1 MRVKIIIVAILFLQ
15 IISIKGAG
23 QTNDIKFIPIN
34 GIAGKPIG
42 KIRNMTQDP
51 YGYMWFSGEGERCIY
66 RYDGNR
72 IIAFKHDI
80 TNPNSLGGTGINSI
94 FADDTGL
101 IWIGMGEGLDQ
112 YNPATGIFK
121 HYRNLPTD
129 SGSLAGGVTPVLKD
143 RQGRLWVGTDRGLD
157 RLDEKTG
164 KFIHYRNVPGN
175 PKSLSDNVVW
185 NIYEDR
191 QGTIWVATG
200 FPFFNPNPEAGGLNR
215 LNPDGSFTRYKHDPG
230 DPQSLISNKVRAM
243 FEDSRGVFWVGTS
256 GDGLHTMDR
265 KTGKFERHLYNPR
278 NPDQLSR
285 PPRKKEEFAYN
296 NDQVTFVIEDATG
309 SIWIGSMWSGINRY
323 DTLTKKITHYEG
335 SHGFPDSSAWN
346 AFISREGVLWLSTQS
361 DRLYRAGPFAKPINN
376 IRLGVQVGSFLEDKE
391 GFLWVGT
398 HNVGLWQYDQQ
409 LRLINHYKNNAA
421 NQFPFFN
428 GKVSCL
434 DQDNADSI
442 WMGTTEGVVIFNTV
456 TKQFSR
462 FPLGFEVADN
472 FGGIFDILLDK
483 QGLRWFSTGAGI
495 ARYNN
500 KDGSLKRYQPDGK
513 DTTSIGS
520 NRIITFLEDQTGE
533 LWVGSVNGG
542 ISRFNRKTDKFR
554 HYLSGLNGI
563 CLYQDQEGAIWAG
576 TSRGLYHYN
585 KDEDQFFPFFDLQ
598 SDFSI
603 AYIFGIAEDDSNNLW
618 VTTRSVILKIDAARN
633 EVVVYGKKYGVDFPA
648 PNSIYK
654 KKDGMLLIGH
664 EEGLYAFYPLALD
677 TLKPRS
683 KIIVTDLFINNRI
696 IQPGELSPLKKPV
709 EELKDLVLTYKQN
722 TLAFNFTALDYREP
736 EHVKYYSMLENYDD
750 TWREAVGE
758 KTSYYFNVPPGKYV
772 YKIKA
777 FNSDGEKIEKKISVQ
792 IDPPWWATWWF
803 RILAILFAVSLLY
816 AFIQYRSRAL
826 KKNNL
831 LLEKKVLE
839 RTNELNNSL
848 AELKTA
854 QDQLIQSEKMA
865 SLGELTSGIAHE
877 IKNPLNFIN
886 NFSEINMELLSEI
899 EDEQIP
905 VLDETSKAEITPL
918 IKTLRKNSEKINH
931 HGKRIDEI
939 VKGMLQHSRLGN
951 ANKESVNINALCD
964 ESLKLAYHGFRAK
977 EKTFN
982 ASFETRFDE
991 GIPQIKVIPQ
1001 DLGRVLLNLINNAF
1015 YTVNEKKKRNQENAT
1030 DALETESLYKPSIIV
1045 STKKSEGKIFI
1056 TISDNGL
1063 GIPSPIINKIF
1074 QPFFTTK
1081 PTGEGTGLGLSMSYD
1096 IISKGHGGEI
1106 RAKSKEG
1113 IGTDFEIVLPLS

>member
-1 MRVKIIIVAILFLQ
+1 MKIRVIIAAILFLQ
-15 IISIKGAG
+15 FVCYNGAG
-23 QTNDIKFIPIN
+23 QTNDIKFAQVDGVN
-34 GIAGKPIG
+34 GRPIG
-42 KIRNMTQDP
+42 KIRNITQDP
-51 YGYMWFSGEGERCIY
+51 HGYMWFSGEGERCIY

-72 IIAFKHDI
+72 IIAFKHDM

-129 SGSLAGGVTPVLKD
+129 TGSLSAGGVNPVLKD
-143 RQGRLWVGTDRGLD
+143 RQGRLWVGTDNGLD
-157 RLDEKTG
+157 RFDEKTG
-164 KFIHYRNVPGN
+164 KFIHYRNIPGD
-175 PKSLSDNVVW
+175 PKSLSENLVW

-200 FPFFNPNPEAGGLNR
+200 FPFFKTDPEVGGLNR
-215 LNPDGSFTRYKHDPG
+215 LNPDGSFTRYKHNPKDPH
-230 DPQSLISNKVRAM
+230 SLINNKVRAM

-265 KTGKFERHLYNPR
+265 KTGKFERHLYNPHK
-278 NPDQLSR
+278 PDQLSR

-323 DTLTKKITHYEG
+323 DTLTKKITHFEG

-346 AFISREGVLWLSTQS
+346 AYVSRDGMLWLSTQS
-361 DRLYRAGPFAKPINN
+361 NRLYRAGPFARPINS
-376 IRLGVQVGSFLEDKE
+376 IRLGAQVNSFLEDKQ
-391 GFLWVGT
+391 GFVWAGT
-398 HNVGLWQYDQQ
+398 HTTGLLQYDQQ
-409 LRLINHYKNNAA
+409 MKLVNRYQNDAA
-421 NQFPFFN
+421 NQFSFFN
-428 GKVSCL
+428 DKVTCL
-434 DQDNADSI
+434 DQNNGDSI
-442 WMGTTEGVVIFNTV
+442 WLGTSEGVVIFNTV

-462 FPLGFEVADN
+462 FPLGFEVEDN
-472 FGGIFDILLDK
+472 LGGIFDILRDK
-483 QGLRWFSTGAGI
+483 QGARWFSTGAGI
-495 ARYNN
+495 ARYND
-500 KDGSLKRYQPDGK
+500 KDGSIKRYQPSEK
-513 DTTSIGS
+513 DSGSIS
-520 NRIITFLEDQTGE
+520 ADRIIGFLEDQAGE
-533 LWVGSVNGG
+533 LWVGSVSGG
-542 ISRFNRKTDKFR
+542 ISRLNRKTDRFR
-554 HYLSGLNGI
+554 HYLPGLNGI
-563 CLYQDQEGAIWAG
+563 CMYQDKGGTLWAG
-576 TSRGLYHYN
+576 TSRGLYRYN
-585 KDEDQFFPFFDLQ
+585 KEEDQFLPFFDLQ

-603 AYIFGIAEDDSNNLW
+603 ANIFGITEDYSNNLW
-618 VTTRSVILKIDAARN
+618 ITTRSVILKIDIGRN
-633 EVVVYGKKYGVDFPA
+633 ETIVYGSKFGVSFPA

-654 KKDGMLLIGH
+654 TSKGMFLIGH
-664 EEGLYAFYPLALD
+664 DEGFYAFHPEELETARPD
-677 TLKPRS
+677 S

-696 IQPGELSPLKKPV
+696 VQPGKSSPLIKPV
-709 EELKDLVLTYKQN
+709 EELNDLVLTYKQN
-722 TLAFNFTALDYREP
+722 TLTFNFTALDYREP

-750 TWREAVGE
+750 TWREAIGE
-758 KTSYYFNVPPGKYV
+758 KSSYYFNVPPGKYIYRV
-772 YKIKA
+772 KA
-777 FNSDGEKIEKKISVQ
+777 FNSDGEKIEKKIAIQ

-816 AFIQYRSRAL
+816 AFIQYRSRSL

-831 LLEKKVLE
+831 LLEKKVQQ

-886 NFSEINMELLSEI
+886 NFSEINMELITEI
-899 EDEQIP
+899 EEEQIS
-905 VLDETSKAEITPL
+905 VLEEINKAELTPL

-951 ANKESVNINALCD
+951 VNKEPVNINALCD

-991 GIPQIKVIPQ
+991 GIPPLKVIPQ
-1001 DLGRVLLNLINNAF
+1001 DIGRVLLNLINNAF
-1015 YTVNEKKKRNQENAT
+1015 YTVNEKKKRNQENSA
-1030 DALETESLYKPSIIV
+1030 DALETESLFKPSIIV
-1045 STKKSEGKIFI
+1045 STKKSEDKVLI

-1063 GIPSPIINKIF
+1063 GIPPQIINKIF

-1096 IISKGHGGEI
+1096 IISKGHGGDI

-1113 IGTDFEIVLPLS
+1113 LGTDFEIVLPI